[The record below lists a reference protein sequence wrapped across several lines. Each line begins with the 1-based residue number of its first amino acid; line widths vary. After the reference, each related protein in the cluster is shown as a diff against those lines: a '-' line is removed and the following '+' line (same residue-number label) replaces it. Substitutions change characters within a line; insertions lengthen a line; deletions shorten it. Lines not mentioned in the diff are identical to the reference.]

1 MYIPATY
8 REDDLPTLHAY
19 LDAHP
24 LAALVT
30 AVDGPASLFA
40 THLPLLLDRSLGPV
54 GTLRGHLAR
63 ANPHARQLATGAV
76 PALMLFSG
84 PDAYITPNWYPLKAE
99 HGRVVPTWNYV
110 AVHAFG
116 TAVLHDD
123 PEFLLPHLEALTARH
138 EAARSTGWKV
148 TDAPADFIAQQA
160 RAIVGL
166 EIRIDR
172 LEGKWKMSQNRSAA
186 DIDGVIAGLGAS
198 GSPADRVVANI
209 VADRRP
215 DDR

>member
-1 MYIPATY
+1 MYIPTSF

-30 AVDGPASLFA
+30 AVEGPANLYA
-40 THLPLLLDRSLGPV
+40 THLPLVLERSVGSL

-63 ANPHARQLATGAV
+63 ANPHARQLATGAAQ
-76 PALMLFSG
+76 ALVLFSG

-116 TAVLHDD
+116 TAVLRDD
-123 PEFLLPHLEALTARH
+123 PEFLHAHLEALVARH
-138 EAARSTGWKV
+138 EASRSMGWKV
-148 TDAPADFIAQQA
+148 SDAPAEFIAQQA

-166 EIRIDR
+166 EIPIDR
-172 LEGKWKMSQNRSAA
+172 LEGTWKMSQNRAAA

-198 GSPADRVVANI
+198 GSPTDRVVADI
-209 VADRRP
+209 VTERRP
-215 DDR
+215 GNQ

>member
-1 MYIPATY
+1 MYIPASF
-8 REDDLPTLHAY
+8 REDDLTALHAY

-30 AVDGPASLFA
+30 AAQGPASLFA
-40 THLPLLLDRSLGPV
+40 THLPLLLDRSAGPF

-63 ANPHARQLATGAV
+63 ANPHARHLATGAV
-76 PALMLFSG
+76 PALVLFSG

-110 AVHAFG
+110 AVHASG
-116 TAVLHDD
+116 TAVLRAD
-123 PEFLLPHLEALTARH
+123 PEFLRAHLEALTARH
-138 EAARSTGWKV
+138 EATRSMGWKV
-148 TDAPADFIAQQA
+148 SDAPEDFIAQQA

-166 EIRIDR
+166 EIQIDR

-198 GSPADRVVANI
+198 GSPADRVVADI
-209 VADRRP
+209 VAERRP
-215 DDR
+215 DNR

>member
-1 MYIPATY
+1 MYIPASY
-8 REDDLPTLHAY
+8 REDDLPTLHAF

-40 THLPLLLDRSLGPV
+40 THLPLLLDRSAGPL

-63 ANPHARQLATGAV
+63 ANPHARQLAAGAV
-76 PALMLFSG
+76 PALVLFSG

-116 TAVLHDD
+116 TAVLRDD
-123 PEFLLPHLEALTARH
+123 LEFLRSHLEALTARH
-138 EAARSTGWKV
+138 EAARAMGWKV
-148 TDAPADFIAQQA
+148 SDAPADFIAQQA

-166 EIRIDR
+166 EIQIDR

-198 GSPADRVVANI
+198 GSPADRLVADI
-209 VADRRP
+209 VAERRP

>member
-1 MYIPATY
+1 MYIPASF
-8 REDDLPTLHAY
+8 REDDLPTLHAF

-40 THLPLLLDRSLGPV
+40 THLPILLHRSVGPL

-63 ANPHARQLATGAV
+63 ANPHARQLATGDV
-76 PALMLFSG
+76 PALVLFSG

-110 AVHAFG
+110 AVHASG
-116 TAVLHDD
+116 TAVLRDD
-123 PEFLLPHLEALTARH
+123 PEFLRAHLEALVARH
-138 EAARSTGWKV
+138 EAARSMAWNV
-148 TDAPADFIAQQA
+148 SDAPEEFIESQA
-160 RAIVGL
+160 RAIVAL

-172 LEGKWKMSQNRSAA
+172 LEGKWKMSQNRAAA

-198 GSPADRVVANI
+198 GVPADRVVADI
-209 VADRRP
+209 VAERRP
-215 DDR
+215 ENT

>member
-1 MYIPATY
+1 MYIPASY
-8 REDDLPTLHAY
+8 REEDLPTLHAF

-40 THLPLLLDRSLGPV
+40 THLPLVLDRGGGPL

-63 ANPHARQLATGAV
+63 ANPHARQLAAGAV
-76 PALMLFSG
+76 PALVLFSG
-84 PDAYITPNWYPLKAE
+84 PDAYITPNWYQRKAE
-99 HGRVVPTWNYV
+99 DGRVVPTWNYV
-110 AVHAFG
+110 AVHASG

-123 PEFLLPHLEALTARH
+123 PEFLRAHLETLTARH
-138 EAARSTGWKV
+138 EASRSMGWKV
-148 TDAPADFIAQQA
+148 TDAPEEFIAQQA

-166 EIRIDR
+166 EVRIEC

-198 GSPADRVVANI
+198 DSPADRI
-209 VADRRP
+209 VAGIVAERRP
-215 DDR
+215 RDK

>member
-1 MYIPATY
+1 MYIPTSF

-30 AVDGPASLFA
+30 AVEGPANLYA
-40 THLPLLLDRSLGPV
+40 THLPLVLERSVGSL

-63 ANPHARQLATGAV
+63 ANPHARQLVTGAAQ
-76 PALMLFSG
+76 ALVLFSG

-116 TAVLHDD
+116 TAVLRDD
-123 PEFLLPHLEALTARH
+123 PEFLHAHLEALVARH
-138 EAARSTGWKV
+138 EASR
-148 TDAPADFIAQQA
+148 
-160 RAIVGL
+160 
-166 EIRIDR
+166 
-172 LEGKWKMSQNRSAA
+172 
-186 DIDGVIAGLGAS
+186 
-198 GSPADRVVANI
+198 
-209 VADRRP
+209 
-215 DDR
+215 

>member
-1 MYIPATY
+1 MYIPASF
-8 REDDLPTLHAY
+8 REDDLPTLHAF

-30 AVDGPASLFA
+30 AVESPANLYA
-40 THLPLLLDRSLGPV
+40 THLPLVLERSVGPL

-63 ANPHARQLATGAV
+63 ANPHAKQLATGAA
-76 PALMLFSG
+76 PAIVLFSG

-99 HGRVVPTWNYV
+99 DGRVVPTWNYV
-110 AVHAFG
+110 AIHAFG
-116 TAVLHDD
+116 TAVLRED
-123 PEFLLPHLEALTARH
+123 PEYLRSHLETLVARH
-138 EAARSTGWKV
+138 EAARSMGWKV
-148 TDAPADFIAQQA
+148 SDAPEDFIAQQM

-186 DIDGVIAGLGAS
+186 DIDGVIAGLAAS

-209 VADRRP
+209 VAERRP
-215 DDR
+215 DTE

>member
-1 MYIPATY
+1 MYVPTSF
-8 REDDLPTLHAY
+8 REEDLPTLHAF

-40 THLPLLLDRSLGPV
+40 THLPLVLDRRAGPL

-63 ANPHARQLATGAV
+63 ANPHARQLAAGAV
-76 PALMLFSG
+76 PALVLFSG
-84 PDAYITPNWYPLKAE
+84 PDAYITPNWYQRKAE
-99 HGRVVPTWNYV
+99 DRRVVPTWNYV
-110 AVHAFG
+110 AVHASG

-123 PEFLLPHLEALTARH
+123 PEFLRAHLETLTARH
-138 EAARSTGWKV
+138 EASRSMGWKV
-148 TDAPADFIAQQA
+148 TDAPEEFIAQQA

-166 EIRIDR
+166 EVRIER

-198 GSPADRVVANI
+198 DSPADRI
-209 VADRRP
+209 VAGIVAKRRP
-215 DDR
+215 RDK

>member
-1 MYIPATY
+1 MYIPASF
-8 REDDLPTLHAY
+8 REDDLTALHAY

-30 AVDGPASLFA
+30 AVEGPASLFA
-40 THLPLLLDRSLGPV
+40 THLPLLLDRSAGPF

-63 ANPHARQLATGAV
+63 ANPHARHLATGAV
-76 PALMLFSG
+76 PALVLFSG

-110 AVHAFG
+110 AVHASG
-116 TAVLHDD
+116 TAVLRAD
-123 PEFLLPHLEALTARH
+123 PEFLRAHLEALTARH
-138 EAARSTGWKV
+138 EATRSMGWKV
-148 TDAPADFIAQQA
+148 SDAPEDFIAQQA

-166 EIRIDR
+166 EIQIDR

-198 GSPADRVVANI
+198 GSPADRVVADI
-209 VADRRP
+209 VAERRP
-215 DDR
+215 DNR

>member
-1 MYIPATY
+1 MYIPASY
-8 REDDLPTLHAY
+8 REDDLTTLHAF

-30 AVDGPASLFA
+30 AVDGPASLYA
-40 THLPLLLDRSLGPV
+40 THLPLVLERGVGPL

-63 ANPHARQLATGAV
+63 ANPHARQLATGTV
-76 PALMLFSG
+76 PALVLFSG

-116 TAVLHDD
+116 TAVLRDD
-123 PEFLLPHLEALTARH
+123 PEFLHAHLEALVAHH
-138 EAARSTGWKV
+138 EATRSMAWKV
-148 TDAPADFIAQQA
+148 SDAPEDFIAQQA
-160 RAIVGL
+160 RAIIGL
-166 EIRIDR
+166 EIQIDR

-198 GSPADRVVANI
+198 GSPADRVVADI
-209 VADRRP
+209 VAERRP
-215 DDR
+215 DNQ

>member
-1 MYIPATY
+1 MYIPASY
-8 REDDLPTLHAY
+8 REDDLPTLHAF

-40 THLPLLLDRSLGPV
+40 THLPLVLDCGGGPL

-63 ANPHARQLATGAV
+63 ANPHARQLAAGAV
-76 PALMLFSG
+76 PALVLFSG
-84 PDAYITPNWYPLKAE
+84 PDAYITPNWYQRKAE
-99 HGRVVPTWNYV
+99 DRRVVPTWNYV
-110 AVHAFG
+110 AVHASG

-123 PEFLLPHLEALTARH
+123 PEFLRAHLETLTARH
-138 EAARSTGWKV
+138 EASRSMGWKV
-148 TDAPADFIAQQA
+148 TDAPEEFIAQQA

-166 EIRIDR
+166 EVRIER

-198 GSPADRVVANI
+198 DSPADRI
-209 VADRRP
+209 VAGIVAERRP
-215 DDR
+215 RDK

>member
-1 MYIPATY
+1 MYIPASY

-24 LAALVT
+24 LASLVT
-30 AVDGPASLFA
+30 AVDGPASLYA
-40 THLPLLLDRSLGPV
+40 THLPLLLDRSVGPL

-63 ANPHARQLATGAV
+63 ANPHARQLAASAV
-76 PALMLFSG
+76 PALMIFSG

-116 TAVLHDD
+116 TAVLRDD
-123 PEFLLPHLEALTARH
+123 PEFLHAHLEALTARH
-138 EAARSTGWKV
+138 EAARSMGWKV
-148 TDAPADFIAQQA
+148 SDAPLDFIAQQR

-166 EIRIDR
+166 EIQVDR

-198 GSPADRVVANI
+198 GSPADRVVAAI
-209 VADRRP
+209 VAERRP

>member
-1 MYIPATY
+1 MYIPASF
-8 REDDLPTLHAY
+8 REDDLPTLHAF

-30 AVDGPASLFA
+30 AVDGPAGLFA
-40 THLPLLLDRSLGPV
+40 THLPLLLDRSAGPL

-63 ANPHARQLATGAV
+63 ANPHARQLATGTV
-76 PALMLFSG
+76 PALVLFSG

-110 AVHAFG
+110 AVHASG
-116 TAVLHDD
+116 TAVLRDD
-123 PEFLLPHLEALTARH
+123 PEFLRSHLEALTARH
-138 EAARSTGWKV
+138 EAARSMGWKV
-148 TDAPADFIAQQA
+148 SDAPEDFIAQQA

-166 EIRIDR
+166 EIQIDR

-186 DIDGVIAGLGAS
+186 DIAGVIAGLGAS
-198 GSPADRVVANI
+198 GSPADRVVADI
-209 VADRRP
+209 VAARRP
-215 DDR
+215 DNR